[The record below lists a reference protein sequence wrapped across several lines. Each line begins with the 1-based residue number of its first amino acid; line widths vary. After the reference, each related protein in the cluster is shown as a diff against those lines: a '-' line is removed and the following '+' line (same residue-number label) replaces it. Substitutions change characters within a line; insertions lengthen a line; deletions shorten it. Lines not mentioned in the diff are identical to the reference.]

1 MISYFQCSLSRG
13 GSTKIVRLLPLS
25 GYFVDP
31 EFVNH
36 TKDKNMTKFMIKL
49 VIIILLCLLLKS
61 STGY

>member
-1 MISYFQCSLSRG
+1 MSKG
-13 GSTKIVRLLPLS
+13 GSTKIVRQLPLS